1 MTQLFTFQNEIIIK
15 DLGLNQ
21 WYILQSPTEL
31 KKKSLSKFL
40 FRKPGKRLKI
50 SGLWTFFTDPKD
62 QDYGLSSSSNNPTTD
77 TQTSTVHM
85 EFYIKPI
92 YNSKSRNQ
100 LSDIFY
106 RH

>member
-1 MTQLFTFQNEIIIK
+1 MKLLLKT
-15 DLGLNQ
+15 LGWTSGTYYNH
-21 WYILQSPTEL
+21 LQSL